1 MVARHSD
8 FVGVKLMEKAYAY
21 LRVSTEEQNEEN
33 QLKDVKRYAH
43 ELGLELVEVYREHG
57 VSAWKKNN
65 RKVFSR
71 MLKDAVREGI
81 EHIVVWDFDRVERNR
96 RRFIELVRELR
107 RGGIRLHSVRQRWLE
122 ELNQIPEPWGE
133 IVGDLMLH
141 IVGWMAEEESS
152 KRSER
157 VRAAYER
164 MREEGE
170 VDRWGRPPLT
180 SYIPLER
187 IAEIYVEEGSLRRTA
202 ERVRSE
208 IRARP
213 KPRVAPN
220 TVRRCLMELVGD
232 GVSVE
237 RVREVLKSVQK
248 STSAGCR
255 I

>member
-1 MVARHSD
+1 
-8 FVGVKLMEKAYAY
+8 MEKAYAY

-33 QLKDVKRYAH
+33 QLKDVEVYAH
-43 ELGLELVEVYREHG
+43 ELGLELAGVYREHG
-57 VSAWKKNN
+57 VSAWKKKSTS
-65 RKVFSR
+65 RRVFNR
-71 MLKDAVREGI
+71 MLKDAVREGVL
-81 EHIVVWDFDRVERNR
+81 HIVVWDFDRVERNR

-157 VRAAYER
+157 VKIAYER

-170 VDRWGRPPLT
+170 VDRWGRPRLT

-202 ERVRSE
+202 ERVRNE

-220 TVRRCLMELVGD
+220 TVRRYLMELVGD
-232 GVSVE
+232 NISVE
-237 RVREVLKSVQK
+237 AVSEALEGVQK
-248 STSAGCR
+248 STL
-255 I
+255 

>member
-1 MVARHSD
+1 
-8 FVGVKLMEKAYAY
+8 MERAYAY

-33 QLKDVKRYAH
+33 QLKEVEGYVH
-43 ELGLELVEVYREHG
+43 ELGLEVVEVYREHG
-57 VSAWKKNN
+57 VSAWKKKT
-65 RKVFSR
+65 RRVFNR
-71 MLKDAVREGI
+71 MLKDAMRDGVS
-81 EHIVVWDFDRVERNR
+81 HIVVWDFDRVERNR

-157 VRAAYER
+157 VKIAYER

-187 IAEIYVEEGSLRRTA
+187 IAEIYVEEGSLRRAA
-202 ERVRSE
+202 ERVRNE

-220 TVRRCLMELVGD
+220 TVRRYLMEFVG
-232 GVSVE
+232 GEVSVR
-237 RVREVLKSVQK
+237 RVREVLE
-248 STSAGCR
+248 GR
-255 I
+255 